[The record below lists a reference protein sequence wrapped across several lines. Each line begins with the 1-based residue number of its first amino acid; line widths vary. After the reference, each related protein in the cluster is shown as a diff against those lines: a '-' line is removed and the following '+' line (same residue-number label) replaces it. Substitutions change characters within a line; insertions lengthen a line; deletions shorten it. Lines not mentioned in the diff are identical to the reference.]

1 MKKRPGKRGSNSP
14 MDSLRRW
21 IDLRGAG
28 QFYSRINSRF
38 IGCMIPS
45 GFSYFIL
52 EWMQVAPGWLGFIMQ
67 GAVLVILYIVFVV
80 GLVMNRDERKVL
92 LLRV

>member
-1 MKKRPGKRGSNSP
+1 
-14 MDSLRRW
+14 
-21 IDLRGAG
+21 
-28 QFYSRINSRF
+28 
-38 IGCMIPS
+38 MIPS